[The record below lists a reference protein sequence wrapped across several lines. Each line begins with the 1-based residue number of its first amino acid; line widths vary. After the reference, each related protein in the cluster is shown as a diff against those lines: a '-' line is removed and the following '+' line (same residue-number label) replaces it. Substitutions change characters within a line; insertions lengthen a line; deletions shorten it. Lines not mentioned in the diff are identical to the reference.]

1 MVSRYVPEAG
11 DVIWIDLNPTMG
23 HEQAGRRPALVLS
36 PAYYNDK
43 TSLAV
48 ACPMS
53 TKVKGYPFEVPMPDG
68 AVILSDQLKSIDW
81 RFRKAKFKE
90 KAPREIVERVRA
102 IVGRL
107 LQT

>member
-11 DVIWIDLNPTMG
+11 DVIWIDLNPTLG

-36 PAYYNDK
+36 PSFYNDK
-43 TSLAV
+43 TSLLL

-53 TKVKGYPFEVPMPDG
+53 TKVKGYPFEVAIPDG
-68 AVILSDQLKSIDW
+68 DVVLSDQLKCIDW

-90 KAPREIVERVRA
+90 KAPKEVVVKVRA
-102 IVGRL
+102 FLGRL
-107 LQT
+107 LQL